1 MDAMTAPWPLL
12 LLLLLLAT
20 ISCAPAAA
28 STSAPFSLRLLLKPT
43 PAPLFL
49 GSPLFV
55 KVELKTTIEAD
66 IAARQ
71 PPALELCLGLRQN
84 SSSFEGGGGGGRSF
98 RVDPDAEALRC
109 EHDEL
114 ASWNFMTPV
123 WTSRPLKL
131 ANIGEGNHSV
141 WAVLRHRNVSSSGG
155 GQHSAGHIVGRTPL
169 VTHFEVVAA
178 PPVFEPSYDW
188 APVLPGQAVPQ
199 GLDVRLDIG
208 EGGKTARIPP
218 EWRLQVWLED
228 APPKGSFFRKDI
240 AAKASVGA

>member
-71 PPALELCLGLRQN
+71 PPALELCLGLRHL
-84 SSSFEGGGGGGRSF
+84 F
-98 RVDPDAEALRC
+98 RLRLC
-109 EHDEL
+109 
-114 ASWNFMTPV
+114 
-123 WTSRPLKL
+123 R
-131 ANIGEGNHSV
+131 
-141 WAVLRHRNVSSSGG
+141 R
-155 GQHSAGHIVGRTPL
+155 
-169 VTHFEVVAA
+169 
-178 PPVFEPSYDW
+178 
-188 APVLPGQAVPQ
+188 
-199 GLDVRLDIG
+199 
-208 EGGKTARIPP
+208 
-218 EWRLQVWLED
+218 
-228 APPKGSFFRKDI
+228 
-240 AAKASVGA
+240 